1 MEKNEIM
8 WKKIEYPGI
17 RKNMYLISENG
28 DVMNIFSGKTLTPY
42 PDKDGYLKIG
52 LVGEISRTK
61 NAFIHRLV
69 GFAFVEN
76 PNNYPVIDHLD
87 GVKTHNHYTNLEWV
101 TIKENTNRAERMGLR
116 KIQGADNGNS
126 KYSEEFVRSIC
137 EKYEQGLGIKDVYQ
151 WILKDPNATSAK
163 DWALYQLLYS
173 LKRKEGWS
181 NVVCDYTYDT
191 TTKKTSAWTN
201 PIPQTSNFKYSE
213 EEIRYICKMLE
224 EGNTVLDIVEKITGN
239 RDTSSLYYDLING
252 IRTGKNWTHISKEY
266 NINRLLTTDRCTG
279 WDENIAN
286 LVDEGYSKKQIRRML
301 GVKTKS
307 EDLKGYY
314 KINGMIDRYKRFKEC
329 SSATIFYIH
338 F

>member
-1 MEKNEIM
+1 
-8 WKKIEYPGI
+8 
-17 RKNMYLISENG
+17 
-28 DVMNIFSGKTLTPY
+28 
-42 PDKDGYLKIG
+42 
-52 LVGEISRTK
+52 
-61 NAFIHRLV
+61 
-69 GFAFVEN
+69 
-76 PNNYPVIDHLD
+76 
-87 GVKTHNHYTNLEWV
+87 
-101 TIKENTNRAERMGLR
+101 
-116 KIQGADNGNS
+116 
-126 KYSEEFVRSIC
+126 
-137 EKYEQGLGIKDVYQ
+137 
-151 WILKDPNATSAK
+151 
-163 DWALYQLLYS
+163 
-173 LKRKEGWS
+173 
-181 NVVCDYTYDT
+181 
-191 TTKKTSAWTN
+191 
-201 PIPQTSNFKYSE
+201 
-213 EEIRYICKMLE
+213 MLE
-224 EGNTVLDIVEKITGN
+224 EGNTVLDIVEKVTGS